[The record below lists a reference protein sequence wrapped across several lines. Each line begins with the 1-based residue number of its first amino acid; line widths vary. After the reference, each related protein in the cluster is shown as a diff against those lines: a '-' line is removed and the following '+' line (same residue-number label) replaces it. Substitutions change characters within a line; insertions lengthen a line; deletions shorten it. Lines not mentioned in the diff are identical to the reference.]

1 MKKIIFLML
10 TSFLIIGFVIY
21 HSFSK
26 QSLASNN
33 PIEEEYYYNEIVYID
48 EVVMPDINKSTDEL
62 NKDEDIQEHVYEH
75 MIKEVDTVPDSL
87 TVLINKEFSLPSDYV
102 PKNLTAPA
110 ITFSFRGYHEKKLM
124 RQDAAKSLEEL
135 VEAASCKGLRING
148 VSGYR
153 SYRRQLNIYNK
164 NIMKNG
170 LEYTNKYSAKA
181 GYSEHQSGLAMDVST
196 NSIRN
201 RLDVSFADT
210 KEGKWLKENCWKFG
224 YIIRYPEG
232 KSHITGY
239 AYEPWHI
246 RYVGNELAKYLTENE
261 LTMEEYYGY
270 VPSEALQEDETY
282 GIMTDL
288 EGE

>member
-1 MKKIIFLML
+1 MKKIIFLIMAC
-10 TSFLIIGFVIY
+10 FLITGFTLY

-26 QSLASNN
+26 PSLASNN
-33 PIEEEYYYNEIVYID
+33 SIEEEYYYNDIIYFD
-48 EVVMPDINKSTDEL
+48 EVIMSDMDDSTKYSDR
-62 NKDEDIQEHVYEH
+62 YEYN
-75 MIKEVDTVPDSL
+75 IEEIDTTPDSL

-110 ITFSFRGYHEKKLM
+110 ITFSFNGYHEKKLM
-124 RQDAAKSLEEL
+124 RQDAAKALEEL
-135 VEAASCKGLRING
+135 FEAASKEGLFLNG

-153 SYRRQLNIYNK
+153 SYRRQLSIYNK
-164 NIMKNG
+164 NLLKNG

-196 NSIRN
+196 GSIQN
-201 RLDVSFADT
+201 KLDVVFAGT
-210 KEGKWLKENCWKFG
+210 PEGKWLEENCWKFG

-232 KSHITGY
+232 KSKITGY

-246 RYVGNELAKYLTENE
+246 RYVGVELAKYLKENE

-270 VPSEALQEDETY
+270 VPSEGLREEESY
-282 GIMTDL
+282 GVMTDVGV
-288 EGE
+288 E

>member
-1 MKKIIFLML
+1 MKKIIFLIIAC
-10 TSFLIIGFVIY
+10 FLITGFTLY

-26 QSLASNN
+26 PSLASNN
-33 PIEEEYYYNEIVYID
+33 SIEEEYYYNDILYFD
-48 EVVMPDINKSTDEL
+48 EVIMPDMDDSTKYSDRYEY
-62 NKDEDIQEHVYEH
+62 NIQK
-75 MIKEVDTVPDSL
+75 IDTTPDSL

-110 ITFSFRGYHEKKLM
+110 ITFSFNGYHEKKLM
-124 RQDAAKSLEEL
+124 RQDAAKALEEL
-135 VEAASCKGLRING
+135 FEAAFKEGLSLNG

-153 SYRRQLNIYNK
+153 SYRRQLSIYNK
-164 NIMKNG
+164 NLLKNG

-196 NSIRN
+196 GSIQN
-201 RLDVSFADT
+201 KLDVVFAGT
-210 KEGKWLKENCWKFG
+210 PEGKWLEENCWKFG

-232 KSHITGY
+232 KSKITGY

-246 RYVGNELAKYLTENE
+246 RYVGIELAKYLTENE

-270 VPSEALQEDETY
+270 IPSEGLQDEESY
-282 GIMTDL
+282 GIMTDVGV
-288 EGE
+288 E